1 MMDKEDKKE
10 FIIEASRELFA
21 RFGLKK
27 TTMDEIAKK
36 CSMSKATLYYYFKS
50 KEDIFRAVIDKE
62 FNIFK
67 EKMEVALSKAS
78 TPHDKLRAF
87 TVTRV
92 IHLKELAN
100 YYSTLAD
107 EYLEHYAF
115 VEHERLKLTDW
126 EIQTVQS
133 VLDEGVQQGI
143 FNLSDPKLTAVVLVF
158 ALKGLEYPWTVEQDI
173 IEIERA
179 IDLMLPIL
187 FKGIEK
193 R

>member
-1 MMDKEDKKE
+1 MDKEDKKE

-36 CSMSKATLYYYFKS
+36 CGMSKATLYYYFKS

-62 FNIFK
+62 FNIFRG
-67 EKMEVALSKAS
+67 KMEEVLSKAQ

-87 TVTRV
+87 VMTRV
-92 IHLKELAN
+92 IYLKELAN
-100 YYSTLAD
+100 YYSTLTD

-115 VEHERLKLTDW
+115 VERERIKLTDW
-126 EIQTVQS
+126 EIQTVQFI
-133 VLDEGVQQGI
+133 LDKGVQQGVFDI
-143 FNLSDPKLTAVVLVF
+143 SDSKLTAVVLVF

-173 IEIERA
+173 IEIESA